1 MIFKP
6 ENFRMFDANPP
17 SPATEIRTSDGSP
30 LILIKSTGEATYA
43 RTMAEKDQLI
53 ARFDDKHD
61 LMLWAWRA
69 QYRTE
74 VCRLTRADLDKW
86 YS

>member
-1 MIFKP
+1 
-6 ENFRMFDANPP
+6 
-17 SPATEIRTSDGSP
+17 
-30 LILIKSTGEATYA
+30 
-43 RTMAEKDQLI
+43 MAEKDQLI